1 MIWRN
6 AMALAAI
13 ALSAVAVPAS
23 AAHYYYEAQATVESA
38 APVQPYLY
46 SPGHWESRGG
56 IHVWVDGP
64 YVVQNPGTYFVPG
77 RWLQQPDGSWVWI
90 EGHWEG

>member
-6 AMALAAI
+6 AMASAAI

-23 AAHYYYEAQATVESA
+23 AAHYYYEARASVETA
-38 APVQPYLY
+38 VPVQPYLY

-56 IHVWVDGP
+56 VQVWVGGP
-64 YVVQNPGTYFVPG
+64 YAVENPGAYFVPG
-77 RWLQQPDGSWVWI
+77 RWLQQPDGSWLWI
-90 EGHWEG
+90 EGHWER